1 MSVVRNIPFGPTE
14 PQQPQPPQARQH
26 KSYTRL
32 DNDVDLTLLLA
43 ELPNALV
50 KPALFLMSR
59 RNLRTP
65 AVHWGEVAAATRRSQ
80 PQTTRALSV
89 LQGMGLATSEG
100 GLWRWSE
107 RKPNG
112 KPEDIQRKSY
122 IDAPENAVLH
132 DEKQAPELKELKE
145 LKEVDVIGLECAH
158 EAQHQHL
165 GAAGDLE
172 GQTPDG
178 VASDEAE
185 LTPDPLTEK
194 TMTGTGGTENV
205 TDPEKVPGG
214 RTPREAM
221 AVLAAASLQDTWRGW
236 VRLTAIPRVTQE
248 HHAVQWAEWVS
259 AGQTEDLK
267 THVAAIIEA
276 GTYNMPW
283 AALKHRMTRPAGPAP
298 LPAVEVQRRTSFRPG
313 QRVRFPDGSEATV
326 VSVLSRSIITD
337 HPKYPDVPLG
347 RLKALEVLE

>member
-1 MSVVRNIPFGPTE
+1 MSVVRNIPFGPSE
-14 PQQPQPPQARQH
+14 PEQPQPRQH

-89 LQGMGLATSEG
+89 LQGMGLAASED
-100 GLWRWSE
+100 GLWRWSD

-132 DEKQAPELKELKE
+132 NEKQAPELKELKE
-145 LKEVDVIGLECAH
+145 LKEVDVIGLECAG
-158 EAQHQHL
+158 EAEQQQHL
-165 GAAGDLE
+165 DAAGEPE

-178 VASDEAE
+178 VASDEAVQ
-185 LTPDPLTEK
+185 TPDPLTENP
-194 TMTGTGGTENV
+194 MTGNGGTENV
-205 TDPEKVPGG
+205 TDPEQVPGG

-221 AVLAAASLQDTWRGW
+221 AVLAEAELRDTWRGW

-248 HHAVQWAEWVS
+248 LHAVQWAEWVT
-259 AGQTEDLK
+259 AGQAADLK
-267 THVAAIIEA
+267 LHVAALIEA

-283 AALKHRMTRPAGPAP
+283 AALKHRMARPAGPAP
-298 LPAVEVQRRTSFRPG
+298 LPAVEVQRRTSFRAG

-326 VSVLSRSIITD
+326 VSVLSRSIVTD
-337 HPKYPDVPLG
+337 HPQFPDVPLG